1 MVKVK
6 QKFTRLSLHDMF
18 WFELPQTAEE
28 NKAYEIYGDRA
39 VDSYVENEN
48 IDLTIINKEEL
59 RPDIADM
66 LKLGDLSSSQ
76 NIDPNNGL
84 SLVMNATFI
93 FNSLEEFRQTNQD
106 LFNSVGEIML
116 TKAKQTN
123 NTLEEKVYDENDVF
137 IENGLFNQE

>member
-6 QKFTRLSLHDMF
+6 IKFTRISLHDMF
-18 WFELPQTAEE
+18 WYELPQTAEE
-28 NKAYEIYGDRA
+28 EEAYEIYGERS
-39 VDSYVENEN
+39 VDSYVDEN
-48 IDLTIINKEEL
+48 IDLVINKEEL

-66 LKLGDLSSSQ
+66 IKLDELSSSQ
-76 NIDPNNGL
+76 NFDPNNGS
-84 SLVMNATFI
+84 SLVMSTTFM
-93 FNSLEEFRQTNQD
+93 FNSLEEFKQANQD

>member
-6 QKFTRLSLHDMF
+6 IKFTRFSLHDMF
-18 WFELPQTAEE
+18 WFELPQTVEE
-28 NKAYEIYGDRA
+28 EEAAYEIYGERS
-39 VDSYVENEN
+39 VDSYDEN
-48 IDLTIINKEEL
+48 IDSVINKEEL

-66 LKLGDLSSSQ
+66 IKLDELSSAQ
-76 NIDPNNGL
+76 NFNPSIGS
-84 SLVMNATFI
+84 SLVTNVTFI
-93 FNSLEEFRQTNQD
+93 FNSLEEFKQANQD

-123 NTLEEKVYDENDVF
+123 NTFEEKVYDENDVF